1 MRLRA
6 GSAKS
11 NRDVAP
17 EIRPIPAGDE
27 IWVAIVKHVASTVD
41 TVASLEA
48 RLRQRYPNAVVQAS
62 ALDGLERPIWYVYRR
77 RWFERRR

>member
-1 MRLRA
+1 MRLCA
-6 GSAKS
+6 GSVKS
-11 NRDVAP
+11 SGDVGP

-27 IWVAIVKHVASTVD
+27 IWVAIVNHVASTFD

-62 ALDGLERPIWYVYRR
+62 ALEGLKRPIWYVYRR